1 MKLLTKTLLINALF
15 TASIVQAASETIKA
29 EAIEL
34 STIQHEAQVY
44 VADHITKVKVSDLF
58 ISKDMMVAYVKDKPL
73 KANQALIVNNP
84 VIAE

>member
-44 VADHITKVKVSDLF
+44 VADHIKKVKVSDLF
-58 ISKDMMVAYVKDKPL
+58 ISKDMMVTYVKDKPL

>member
-15 TASIVQAASETIKA
+15 TASIAQAASETIKA
-29 EAIEL
+29 ETIEL
-34 STIQHEAQVY
+34 STIQHEAQIY
-44 VADHITKVKVSDLF
+44 IAAHIPNVKMSDLF

-73 KANQALIVNNP
+73 KANSALNVDNP

>member
-15 TASIVQAASETIKA
+15 TASIAHAASETIKA

-34 STIQHEAQVY
+34 SAIQHEAQVY
-44 VADHITKVKVSDLF
+44 IADHITNVKMSDLF
-58 ISKDMMVAYVKDKPL
+58 IIKDLVVVYVKDKPL